1 MAAEEKAKSEF
12 NDILSRID
20 RKYEIIDVKW
30 SEEKFFEIKFRTQ
43 IQRNSE
49 DFNALCDEWVDLF
62 SEVTNTV
69 WAKKISNTGPKIRF
83 RKQYQCWT
91 QGGKIVQ
98 KELLFDARRC
108 KGTLDI
114 KVLTDNPFTRRK
126 NKHIRLGLNVVVKI
140 NFIHLHKV
148 DTLKP
153 FAFFVHV
160 CEPQPEPPKPIIQPN
175 DRLPQL
181 VAEMVQ
187 KGLNASPKVV
197 NLNPQT
203 VEQPKQI
210 DNNLVRKE
218 DIQTQ
223 QLFQTSILEDLEG
236 NKSMENLQGQIIPEN
251 IQLPSM
257 QQQTIQ
263 LVQNLPIQGMETI
276 KLELPSHLQQ
286 YTQFVVSDI
295 SEPLLMCQSLMLDT
309 SQVIPVSTHTL
320 PSHYVQI
327 HSQNL
332 HNQ

>member
-1 MAAEEKAKSEF
+1 MAAEERAKSEF

-30 SEEKFFEIKFRTQ
+30 TEDKLFEIKFRTQ

-49 DFNALCDEWVDLF
+49 DFNALCDEWVDVF

-91 QGGKIVQ
+91 QGGKVVQ

-140 NFIHLHKV
+140 NFVHLHQV
-148 DTLKP
+148 DTSKR
-153 FAFFVHV
+153 FSFFVHL
-160 CEPQPEPPKPIIQPN
+160 CDPQPEPPKPVIQPN

-197 NLNPQT
+197 NPNPHPNEQQT
-203 VEQPKQI
+203 HV
-210 DNNLVRKE
+210 NNERKE
-218 DIQTQ
+218 QTH
-223 QLFQTSILEDLEG
+223 LFQTTLLDELEEKPLQTTQHQLIQ
-236 NKSMENLQGQIIPEN
+236 ENLQ
-251 IQLPSM
+251 LPNM

-263 LVQNLPIQGMETI
+263 LRLME
-276 KLELPSHLQQ
+276 
-286 YTQFVVSDI
+286 V
-295 SEPLLMCQSLMLDT
+295 
-309 SQVIPVSTHTL
+309 
-320 PSHYVQI
+320 
-327 HSQNL
+327 N
-332 HNQ
+332 

>member
-1 MAAEEKAKSEF
+1 M
-12 NDILSRID
+12 
-20 RKYEIIDVKW
+20 
-30 SEEKFFEIKFRTQ
+30 
-43 IQRNSE
+43 
-49 DFNALCDEWVDLF
+49 
-62 SEVTNTV
+62 
-69 WAKKISNTGPKIRF
+69 
-83 RKQYQCWT
+83 
-91 QGGKIVQ
+91 
-98 KELLFDARRC
+98 
-108 KGTLDI
+108 
-114 KVLTDNPFTRRK
+114 
-126 NKHIRLGLNVVVKI
+126 
-140 NFIHLHKV
+140 
-148 DTLKP
+148 KP